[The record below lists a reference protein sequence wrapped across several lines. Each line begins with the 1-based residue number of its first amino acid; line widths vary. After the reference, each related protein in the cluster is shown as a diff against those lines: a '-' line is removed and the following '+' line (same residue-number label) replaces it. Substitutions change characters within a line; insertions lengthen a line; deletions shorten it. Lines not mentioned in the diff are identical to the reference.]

1 MSTATNVTTEQTT
14 EKQRKSCYGK
24 IFPSHSW
31 RQSGKERPDAVFGF
45 EFQQQG
51 TVTIPPD
58 ITVDLRAWDRCVE
71 CSDFATCEQLS
82 MAKLMLQMA
91 VRN

>member
-1 MSTATNVTTEQTT
+1 MSTATNIATEQTT
-14 EKQRKSCYGK
+14 RKEHLHCYGR

-31 RQSGKERPDAVFGF
+31 RQPGKDRPDAVFGL

-51 TVTIPPD
+51 SVSISPGV
-58 ITVDLRAWDRCVE
+58 TVDLRAWDRCVE
-71 CSDFATCEQLS
+71 CDDFATCQQLS
-82 MAKLMLQMA
+82 MAKLMLEMA